1 MDPRREEIRKRLN
14 GVFQDVFDDETM
26 QINEETTADDIEEWD
41 SLLHI
46 TLVLSVEKE
55 FGVELNASEV
65 GKLSNVGAMIDL
77 LVARA
82 TH

>member
-14 GVFQDVFDDETM
+14 SVFQDVFDDETM

-55 FGVELNASEV
+55 FGVELNAAEV
-65 GKLSNVGAMIDL
+65 GKLSNVGSMIDL